1 MTTICSNVH
10 RHRRT
15 IYILIWIFTC
25 MIQPSTLDNLLEDQ
39 ALFDGELVKNV
50 GEIVGISG
58 GALLEERDE
67 MALERG

>member
-1 MTTICSNVH
+1 
-10 RHRRT
+10 
-15 IYILIWIFTC
+15 